1 MTDNT
6 NIHQRIGEAITS
18 GGEFN
23 IIRANDA
30 QEEQILTDAGF
41 VKVGSMKEGDNIVS
55 LFKVEL
61 KEKEVL
67 KIVEVPNK
75 NNSWP
80 YNDQSNPFRKPDPGI
95 WYHNNHW
102 LYNDPNKQMY
112 TYFGTGT
119 GNADWVTT
127 DLSKTISETG
137 NSGYNSSNASW
148 SRTISKEPEL
158 NTFKGTSST
167 LLDAAHNPLSILD
180 DYYFTDLTKKQ

>member
-30 QEEQILTDAGF
+30 REEQILTDAGF

-61 KEKEVL
+61 KEKEVV

-80 YNDQSNPFRKPDPGI
+80 FNDQSHPFRKPDPGI

-102 LYNDPNKQMY
+102 LYNDPNKPLY
-112 TYFGTGT
+112 TYFGTNT
-119 GNADWVTT
+119 CDVDWAVK
-127 DLSKTISETG
+127 DLNKTISTTTG
-137 NSGYNSSNASW
+137 
-148 SRTISKEPEL
+148 
-158 NTFKGTSST
+158 TFNGSVST
-167 LLDAAHNPLSILD
+167 RLDAAYDPLSILQ
-180 DYYFTDLTKKQ
+180 DYTFNQVLDKKQ

>member
-41 VKVGSMKEGDNIVS
+41 VKVGSMKEGDKIVS

-67 KIVEVPNK
+67 KIVEVPT
-75 NNSWP
+75 NNNIYPWNQIKIP
-80 YNDQSNPFRKPDPGI
+80 ERPGI

-102 LYNDPNKQMY
+102 QYNDPNKQMY
-112 TYFGTGT
+112 TNFGTGT
-119 GNADWVTT
+119 GNADWVLT
-127 DLSKTISETG
+127 DISKTISAGDESISSCFG
-137 NSGYNSSNASW
+137 NATW
-148 SRTISKEPEL
+148 SRTMTKEPEVKSF
-158 NTFKGTSST
+158 NGTLST
-167 LLDAAHNPLSILD
+167 SLDAAYNPLSILD
-180 DYYFTDLTKKQ
+180 DYFFTEQPKNQ